1 MASDDWD
8 IVVWQRAR
16 SLLQQ
21 AERIQANF
29 LRIAVGTQYRQ
40 AVHGRSWAP
49 PVNVV
54 ESEDSLWVICA
65 IPGVAVKNVD
75 VQLDG
80 RELIIAG
87 QRPLPSCC
95 QDGDLKLWEIPL
107 GRFERR
113 IALLEG
119 RTPIS
124 IGEVDLQDGLLIIEL
139 KKNS

>member
-1 MASDDWD
+1 
-8 IVVWQRAR
+8 
-16 SLLQQ
+16 
-21 AERIQANF
+21 
-29 LRIAVGTQYRQ
+29 
-40 AVHGRSWAP
+40 
-49 PVNVV
+49 VNVV
-54 ESEDSLWVICA
+54 ETEDSLWVICA

>member
-1 MASDDWD
+1 MASGDWD
-8 IVVWQRAR
+8 ILVWQRAR

-29 LRIAVGTQYRQ
+29 LKIAVGTNYRT
-40 AVHGRSWAP
+40 ALHGRSFVP

-54 ESEDSLWVICA
+54 ETDDSLWVMCA
-65 IPGVAVKNVD
+65 IPGVAVKDIEVR
-75 VQLDG
+75 LDG
-80 RELIIAG
+80 PELLIAG

-113 IALLEG
+113 IAVLEG
-119 RTPIS
+119 RITLS
-124 IGEVDLQDGLLIIEL
+124 LGKVTLEDGLLVIEL